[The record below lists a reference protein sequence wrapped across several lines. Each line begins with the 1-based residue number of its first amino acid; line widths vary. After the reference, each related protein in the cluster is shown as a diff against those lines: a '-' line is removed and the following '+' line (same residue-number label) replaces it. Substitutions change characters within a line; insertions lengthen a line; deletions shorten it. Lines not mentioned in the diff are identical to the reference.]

1 MDFEDSAD
9 LFLEKRGG
17 AGQMRNETKDSE
29 KKKKKSKDKFTEK
42 SSNNFKK
49 LEIRPQTENQEK
61 LHKILNNKILSF
73 AFGPAGCGKTYLA
86 VHAAVVALMRNEI
99 SKIVITR
106 SMVAVGKELGYLP
119 GDEKEKMLPYVAPMI
134 EYLNEFLGKDEVT
147 KLLKIGTIE
156 IVSIALLRGYTFKN
170 SFIILD
176 EAQNTTPHELKTI
189 LTRIGENSKMAIL
202 ADLDQSDIQKS
213 NFISGP
219 EDFCR
224 RIDEKSEL
232 MGFVELD
239 ENDVLRSEVVKEILK
254 IYKNPLK

>member
-1 MDFEDSAD
+1 M
-9 LFLEKRGG
+9 
-17 AGQMRNETKDSE
+17 
-29 KKKKKSKDKFTEK
+29 
-42 SSNNFKK
+42 
-49 LEIRPQTENQEK
+49 
-61 LHKILNNKILSF
+61 
-73 AFGPAGCGKTYLA
+73 
-86 VHAAVVALMRNEI
+86 
-99 SKIVITR
+99 
-106 SMVAVGKELGYLP
+106 
-119 GDEKEKMLPYVAPMI
+119 
-134 EYLNEFLGKDEVT
+134 
-147 KLLKIGTIE
+147 
-156 IVSIALLRGYTFKN
+156 
-170 SFIILD
+170 D